1 VILPIISKEEAL
13 AIAGD
18 KLKHCYIPPLI
29 FKNDK
34 YDSALAAF
42 RIKNITPIGILGV
55 PGTVTN
61 VIFGMA
67 E

>member
-1 VILPIISKEEAL
+1 MILPIINNEEAI
-13 AIAGD
+13 AMAGD
-18 KLKHCYIPPLI
+18 KLKHCHISPEL
-29 FKNDK
+29 FKLDK

-42 RIKNITPIGILGV
+42 RIKNIKPIGILGV

-61 VIFGMA
+61 IIFGMA